1 MYEIGAEFAIMN
13 LTQNEQV
20 VSNMNK
26 ELKVWSELQ
35 TLNDNL
41 DNSDRIRLESN
52 FPPEKGWIAFIR
64 TSLGMS
70 RKNLATHMG
79 VKISTIIRDERR
91 ESLGKIKLTELEE
104 YAKPLFCQLK
114 WIILTDQSLC
124 ESHIESEMKDWSI
137 NQISE
142 TLVNQGCQFIYVLAP
157 KMQIEKIR
165 KRQAARVAITVLNN
179 ANELMILENQEVP
192 RNTIRELKK
201 QFTEE
206 ILKRPT
212 GKLWVL
218 VK

>member
-1 MYEIGAEFAIMN
+1 MN

-20 VSNMNK
+20 VGNMNK

-35 TLNDNL
+35 TLKDNL
-41 DNSDRIRLESN
+41 YNSDRIRLESN
-52 FPPEKGWIAFIR
+52 FPPEQGWIAFIR

-70 RKNLATHMG
+70 RKNLASHMG

-114 WIILTDQSLC
+114 WIILPDQSFC
-124 ESHIESEMKDWSI
+124 KSPIESEMKDWSI

-142 TLVNQGCQFIYVLAP
+142 TLVNQGCQFFYALAP

-201 QFTEE
+201 QFTKE

>member
-1 MYEIGAEFAIMN
+1 MYEIGAEFAKLN

-20 VSNMNK
+20 VGNMNK

-35 TLNDNL
+35 TLKDNL
-41 DNSDRIRLESN
+41 DYSDRIRLESN
-52 FPPEKGWIAFIR
+52 FPPENGWIAFIR
-64 TSLGMS
+64 KSLGMS
-70 RKNLATHMG
+70 RKNLAAHMG
-79 VKISTIIRDERR
+79 VNISTIRRDERR
-91 ESLGKIKLTELEE
+91 ESLGKIKLIELEE

-114 WIILTDQSLC
+114 WIILPDQSFS
-124 ESHIESEMKDWSI
+124 ESPIESEMKDWSI

-142 TLVNQGCQFIYVLAP
+142 TYINQGCQFIYVLAP

-192 RNTIRELKK
+192 TEIVREHKKHMAKKLLKK
-201 QFTEE
+201 TS
-206 ILKRPT
+206 
-212 GKLWVL
+212 GKLWIL